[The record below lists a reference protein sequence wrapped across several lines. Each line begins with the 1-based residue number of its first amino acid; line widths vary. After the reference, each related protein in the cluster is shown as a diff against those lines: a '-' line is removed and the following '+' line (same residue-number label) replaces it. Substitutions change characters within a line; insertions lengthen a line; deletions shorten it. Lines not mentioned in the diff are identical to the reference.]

1 MLVTRGPGY
10 PTTSAPRG
18 CQGSSA
24 HVGDPVPRVPSQG
37 PAGGFPW
44 APRPRGACHIRG
56 TLRGHERRHFG
67 QVPAAVPGRHPHP
80 RMSHFGNPGRLATQ
94 RGRVYLSRHDAIPPL
109 PPESLYALGDAGKH
123 PASLLAPSYTGVLRR
138 LDWRKSSGPRYP
150 LTLS

>member
-1 MLVTRGPGY
+1 MVSLGLHGHGVRVTSGEPCAGTKEVILGKSLLR
-10 PTTSAPRG
+10 
-18 CQGSSA
+18 
-24 HVGDPVPRVPSQG
+24 SQDI
-37 PAGGFPW
+37 
-44 APRPRGACHIRG
+44 H
-56 TLRGHERRHFG
+56 
-67 QVPAAVPGRHPHP
+67 HPHP
-80 RMSHFGNPGRLATQ
+80 RMSHFGNPGRLTTQ